1 MGTSLLRLS
10 TWIRSR
16 DHPHAYGDKTLRYGF
31 AEEFRGS
38 SPRVWG
44 QVCKKLNITVENRI
58 IPTRMGTRELL
69 LRGSEVLKDHPHAY
83 GDKYAAL
90 YKVETHE
97 GSSPRVWGQDN
108 DGEWYLGVPRIIP
121 TRMGTSIGSGGSF
134 RSFQDH
140 PHAYGDK
147 SEWHYQKNK
156 YLGSSPRVW
165 GQVGESMRLLRQT
178 GIIPTRMGTRGL
190 RYSRVGLNQD
200 HPHAYGDKLRRSN

>member
-1 MGTSLLRLS
+1 MGTRERYC
-10 TWIRSR
+10 RSSCQRR
-16 DHPHAYGDKTLRYGF
+16 DHPHAYGDKPCKDPAKSATM
-31 AEEFRGS
+31 GS

-44 QVCKKLNITVENRI
+44 QEDVCLSF
-58 IPTRMGTRELL
+58 LL
-69 LRGSEVLKDHPHAY
+69 FSG
-83 GDKYAAL
+83 
-90 YKVETHE
+90 
-97 GSSPRVWGQDN
+97 
-108 DGEWYLGVPRIIP
+108 IIP